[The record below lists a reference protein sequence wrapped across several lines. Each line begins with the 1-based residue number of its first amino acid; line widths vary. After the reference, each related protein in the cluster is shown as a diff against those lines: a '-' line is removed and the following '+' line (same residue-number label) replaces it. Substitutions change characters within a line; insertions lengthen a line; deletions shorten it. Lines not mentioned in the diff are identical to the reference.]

1 MSLGSADAGS
11 PGGASP
17 IVRSC
22 LAVVRFL
29 VSDPLGIMILGWHL
43 IAFVV
48 RPMLLAAHAGAT
60 IPLFDGLAKDPVS
73 LSRLTGL
80 VQWLSMTMPVVILA
94 MFHMRAPRAGAAAD
108 SAVLRSFMMPA
119 TYAVALFA
127 GYLAFIWTPTTYLSL
142 ITSDTFIF
150 FDAAY
155 RIANGDH
162 PHTDFPTALG
172 AATLY
177 LPTWGAYLAG
187 GYAGSVELISAP
199 VALIVGL
206 ICAHAGM
213 RRFPTGVTAAIV
225 ALSFLV
231 IVPAVLLGLWY
242 ADSHTFIDGQ
252 PIVLSENSTWAMF
265 YNRWGWGALI
275 AIFCYLPPRIR
286 AAGEDESVTGRAHLI
301 ETVVLAALLTF
312 LFYLKITYFIVGC
325 AAAVV
330 YAIVNDK
337 PWRAM
342 LVGASATLALILAIG
357 LPTGLLL
364 PYLSDLAFVAR
375 INAAKTNTLLTIV
388 RYNTLFVF
396 LACAPLGL
404 LALLGR
410 FTWRDGLIGGFL
422 VIASVYV
429 LVQNAQLFDII
440 TLASLSGYGLARV
453 WSVDNRIVRAGAT
466 VMFALTIFSP
476 AIDRTFGL
484 IDQVIGARR
493 EEIRDPAP
501 WADIP
506 ALRGVYI
513 AERENG
519 FEKLASAETEK
530 DLLDSW
536 NFTNRLRRKD
546 TVRQG
551 EYMASLLAGMADLKS
566 VMRPRESVAVVDMA
580 NPFPFLMGVRA
591 AKGSYLSLD
600 DSRTFSLEVFPDPE
614 KMFADADHVLVPRIS
629 AIQRSV
635 ETATQLYDGWLTE
648 HYRDRVETMYW
659 TRWSHRKPALR
670 PATQMAVIPSQIA
683 GFRVAATPD

>member
-11 PGGASP
+11 PREVVPAASFARV
-17 IVRSC
+17 ILRV
-22 LAVVRFL
+22 L
-29 VSDPLGIMILGWHL
+29 VSGPLGIILLIWVL
-43 IAFVV
+43 IAFVL
-48 RPMLLAAHAGAT
+48 RPMLLAAHAGAAV
-60 IPLFDGLAKDPVS
+60 PLFDGLAKDPVG

-80 VQWLSMTMPVVILA
+80 VQWLSMTLPVVSLAIFHLRLPRAAMSGDSTALQAVVMPVA
-94 MFHMRAPRAGAAAD
+94 
-108 SAVLRSFMMPA
+108 
-119 TYAVALFA
+119 YAVALFA
-127 GYLAFIWTPTTYLSL
+127 GYLVFVWTPTTYLSL

-155 RIANGDH
+155 RIANGGH

-187 GYAGSVELISAP
+187 GYAGSVELVSAP
-199 VALIVGL
+199 LALIVGL
-206 ICAHAGM
+206 VCAHAGA
-213 RRFPTGVTAAIV
+213 RRFPSGVTAAMI

-231 IVPAVLLGLWY
+231 MVPAVLLGLWY
-242 ADSHTFIDGQ
+242 MDSHTFIDGQ
-252 PIVLSENSTWAMF
+252 PIVLAENNTWAMF
-265 YNRWGWGALI
+265 YNRWGWGALV
-275 AIFCYLPPRIR
+275 AIFCYLPPRMHVT
-286 AAGEDESVTGRAHLI
+286 GEDSLAIRRSLLI
-301 ETVVLAALLTF
+301 ETLVLAALLTF
-312 LFYLKITYFIVGC
+312 LFYLKITYFLVGC
-325 AAAVV
+325 AAAVI

-337 PWRAM
+337 PWRTLA
-342 LVGASATLALILAIG
+342 VGAGVTLALILAIG

-364 PYLSDLAFVAR
+364 PYLNDLAFVAR

-388 RYNTLFVF
+388 RYNTLFVL

-410 FTWRDGLIGGFL
+410 FTWRDGLIGAFL

-453 WSVDNRIVRAGAT
+453 WPLENRIARASAVGL
-466 VMFALTIFSP
+466 FALTLFSS
-476 AIDRTFGL
+476 AVDRTFGL
-484 IDQVIGARR
+484 IDQTIGARR
-493 EEIRDPAP
+493 EEIRDPSP
-501 WADIP
+501 WAAIP

-513 AERENG
+513 AERENA
-519 FEKLASAETEK
+519 FEKLAKAETQQE
-530 DLLDSW
+530 LLDSW
-536 NFTNRLRRKD
+536 NFANRLRRKD

-566 VMRPRESVAVVDMA
+566 VMRPSEAMAVVDMA

-600 DSRTFSLEVFPDPE
+600 DSRTFSLEVHPDPE
-614 KMFADADHVLVPRIS
+614 KMFADADHVMIPRVS

-635 ETATQLYDGWLTE
+635 ETAHRVYDDWLTG
-648 HYRDRVETMYW
+648 HYRDRVETLYW

-670 PATQMAVIPSQIA
+670 PATQMP
-683 GFRVAATPD
+683 